1 MARDG
6 AAPEAELAPAVGK
19 KPGEDAARAPA
30 AVKSIVGRLG
40 PLNFTALILDALR
53 NTGVEVLEQR
63 QRIGRIASYETSCPF
78 LQPFGWIR
86 ILRDGQCT
94 KVSPF
99 VIGVAE
105 WV

>member
-1 MARDG
+1 MLVATTVLALWMA
-6 AAPEAELAPAVGK
+6 GK
-19 KPGEDAARAPA
+19 VFRIGLMGYSSTEENVAK
-30 AVKSIVGRLG
+30 
-40 PLNFTALILDALR
+40 ILDALR